1 MTLISVRDPQ
11 DEALRRALLIQGIA
25 QGIVKQSADLQ
36 PAYNMAGRLFHK
48 KGSMGDWIMLSV
60 PNALVH
66 GVFAA
71 MDEPGIELPPSGP
84 EEKLDAHI
92 SVIRPDELAALGG
105 PNRITERGK
114 QFRYRIGGLVSTA
127 PAGWPEMSHV
137 WMLRVHSPELQALR
151 RSYGLSS
158 LPKNGEFDFH
168 ISVAVRRKG
177 VLGRNDKQKT

>member
-1 MTLISVRDPQ
+1 MTAISIHDPE
-11 DEALRRALLIQGIA
+11 DYALRQVLLIQGLA
-25 QGIVKQSADLQ
+25 QGIVKAGADLK
-36 PAYNMAGRLFHK
+36 PAYNLVGQLYHK
-48 KGSMGDWIMLSV
+48 KGGMGDWIMLSV
-60 PNALVH
+60 PNALVR
-66 GVFAA
+66 GVYAA

-84 EEKLDAHI
+84 EERLDAHI

-105 PNRITERGK
+105 PEKITERGK
-114 QFRYRIGGLVSTA
+114 QFKYRIGGLVSTA
-127 PAGWPEMSHV
+127 PAGWPDMSHV